1 MRNSL
6 AFNWVS
12 FIWYPVVQFFA
23 GSRIVQSTIM
33 SLGGLSISLSGVS
46 KILYKITVIVM
57 SSVRVAMIWA
67 SFWQLK
73 NRQYHVKSTEV

>member
-1 MRNSL
+1 M

-23 GSRIVQSTIM
+23 GSRIIQATTLY
-33 SLGGLSISLSGVS
+33 LGGVSIALKIVAL
-46 KILYKITVIVM
+46 ILYKITVIVM
-57 SSVRVAMIWA
+57 SFVRVVMIWV

-73 NRQYHVKSTEV
+73 NRQYSAKHTEN